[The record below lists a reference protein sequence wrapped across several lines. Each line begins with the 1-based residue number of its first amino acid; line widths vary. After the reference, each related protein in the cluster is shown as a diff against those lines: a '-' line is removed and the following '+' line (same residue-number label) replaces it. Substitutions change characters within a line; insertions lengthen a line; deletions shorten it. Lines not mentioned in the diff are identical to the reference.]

1 MTETA
6 RSRNGIPIRL
16 PDERWIH
23 LTEGHSEMAGYY
35 SEVLEVV
42 EDPDAVYEGS
52 SGELLAVKEMKTDK
66 YIVVVYKEVSET
78 DGFVITA
85 FQTSRMKQLER
96 RKKIWPRQ
104 K

>member
-1 MTETA
+1 MKA
-6 RSRNGIPIRL
+6 ALSKNGVPIRL

-35 SEVLEVV
+35 LEVLETIV
-42 EDPDAVYEGS
+42 DPDGVYEGS
-52 SGELLAVKEMKTDK
+52 LGELLAVKEIQTDK
-66 YIVVVYKEVSET
+66 YIVVVYKEVSEM

-85 FQTSRMKQLER
+85 FLSSRKNQLER
-96 RKKIWPRQ
+96 RTKVWQRQ

>member
-42 EDPDAVYEGS
+42 EDPDAIYEGS

-85 FQTSRMKQLER
+85 FLTSRMKQLER
-96 RKKIWPRQ
+96 RNRIWPRQ